1 MTSIRMTAI
10 FRRLDQQL
18 RAIGAEAGAVLIMLL
33 AAAILCAPL
42 FAAVAVAWLACAWTQ
57 GAFGVRALGWIAAI
71 AVFALLYRYVWSA
84 GLHGAVRRAARA
96 LMGG

>member
-1 MTSIRMTAI
+1 MTSIRMSF
-10 FRRLDQQL
+10 FRRIDQNL
-18 RAIGAEAGAVLIMLL
+18 RAFGDEASGVLIMLL

-42 FAAVAVAWLACAWTQ
+42 LAAIAVAWMACAWTQ

-84 GLHGAVRRAARA
+84 GLHGAVRRAARS

>member
-42 FAAVAVAWLACAWTQ
+42 LAAVAVAWLACAWTQ

>member
-1 MTSIRMTAI
+1 MTSIRI
-10 FRRLDQQL
+10 SILRRLDQSL
-18 RAIGAEAGAVLIMLL
+18 RAIGAEAGAVLVMLL

-42 FAAVAVAWLACAWTQ
+42 VAAVAVAWMACAWAQ
-57 GAFGVRALGWIAAI
+57 GAFGVRALGWAAAV

-84 GLHGAVRRAARA
+84 NLHGAVRRAARA